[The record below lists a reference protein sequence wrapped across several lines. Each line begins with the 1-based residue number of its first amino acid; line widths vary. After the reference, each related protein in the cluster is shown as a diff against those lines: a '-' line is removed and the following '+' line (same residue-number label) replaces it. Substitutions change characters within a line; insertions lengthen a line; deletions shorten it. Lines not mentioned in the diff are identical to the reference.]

1 MFYKWQ
7 KVVLIDYM
15 ISWTVSWKLPIV
27 IQPLINSP
35 RQSMRREFM
44 FPSVSECRQ
53 SLSEF
58 MSDFPPHGYEVI
70 GSIAPDI
77 D

>member
-1 MFYKWQ
+1 
-7 KVVLIDYM
+7 
-15 ISWTVSWKLPIV
+15 
-27 IQPLINSP
+27 
-35 RQSMRREFM
+35 MRLEFM

-58 MSDFPPHGYEVI
+58 MSDFAPRGYEVI